1 MNKRGRRQKD
11 KRIVLDTCLKRCLYK
26 KGLKTMALNNK
37 LGIADAAELARVEE
51 KISKKNAKELFE
63 SGRLD
68 ELKARKYA
76 TEKFI

>member
-1 MNKRGRRQKD
+1 
-11 KRIVLDTCLKRCLYK
+11 
-26 KGLKTMALNNK
+26 MALNNK